1 MTLAGTRSTPIN
13 ATVVETRLY
22 SWNMDTDPR
31 PVRHC
36 LCAENKADS
45 GTVDLWN
52 SADLCD
58 YQRCTDPVR
67 GSVCTVSHR
76 HRLDGCFFP
85 RGDRL
90 FAPMGLFGVRV
101 VRQPHYAVGRIPW
114 NTGIYKGAWKAL
126 PGAKVHHD
134 GHLDHGDSY
143 FCG

>member
-101 VRQPHYAVGRIPW
+101 VRQPHFRLLGRLSGFTAFRYSSKIAAHRSISSSVGFSDDRS
-114 NTGIYKGAWKAL
+114 L
-126 PGAKVHHD
+126 HH
-134 GHLDHGDSY
+134 
-143 FCG
+143 

>member
-1 MTLAGTRSTPIN
+1 
-13 ATVVETRLY
+13 
-22 SWNMDTDPR
+22 MDTDPR

-134 GHLDHGDSY
+134 GHLDHGDSD